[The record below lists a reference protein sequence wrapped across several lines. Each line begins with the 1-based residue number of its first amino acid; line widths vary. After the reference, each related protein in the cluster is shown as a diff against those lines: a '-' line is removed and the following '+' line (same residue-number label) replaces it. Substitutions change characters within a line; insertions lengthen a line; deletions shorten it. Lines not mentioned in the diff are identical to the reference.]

1 MARQQVR
8 DGLPLHASIEVVG
21 YLAVK
26 PRPVVSSTASGSA
39 SAPSRVG
46 FLATAP
52 ETPEARRLF
61 DDDLQGVGYVTNV
74 SRLWGHLPQ
83 ALDGLSD
90 LLGEAARAASLTY
103 RQRAVLVTAAA
114 SALGDAYCSLAWG
127 KKLAEAS
134 SPEMAA
140 TVIDGETEGLPDAER
155 ALAQWARLVAGDPNA
170 VTEADVDAL
179 RRAGFSDDQI
189 FALTMFVSLR
199 LAFATVNDALGA
211 SPDRELS
218 DDVPGTVRAA
228 VTFGRA
234 QARRTPAATSPR
246 GTNGN

>member
-1 MARQQVR
+1 M
-8 DGLPLHASIEVVG
+8 
-21 YLAVK
+21 
-26 PRPVVSSTASGSA
+26 
-39 SAPSRVG
+39 
-46 FLATAP
+46 
-52 ETPEARRLF
+52 
-61 DDDLQGVGYVTNV
+61 
-74 SRLWGHLPQ
+74 
-83 ALDGLSD
+83 
-90 LLGEAARAASLTY
+90 
-103 RQRAVLVTAAA
+103 LVTAAA

-134 SPEMAA
+134 SPEVAA
-140 TVIDGETEGLPDAER
+140 TVIEGETEGLPDDER
-155 ALAQWARLVAGDPNA
+155 ALAQWARLVARDPNA

-179 RRAGFSDDQI
+179 RRAGFGDDQI

-218 DDVPGTVRAA
+218 DDVPDAVRAA

-234 QARRTPAATSPR
+234 QGRRTPAATSPR